1 MGYTALKIQ
10 REKYSDLTEESLC
23 ELAQQGDRF
32 AEEALILR
40 CTRLVR
46 ACCRPFF
53 LMGGDQEDLMQEG
66 MMGLVKAIQ
75 DFDFQRGAAFRTFA
89 ETCVR
94 NRIVSAIR
102 SAAGSHHIPLND
114 SVSIET
120 PLLEKNS
127 ALETIDPEELYISKE
142 TVWEQLQH
150 LREKSS
156 GFESQVLEWYL
167 HGLSITEIAEHVH
180 RPRKSVDNA
189 IQRLRR
195 KFDANKG

>member
-1 MGYTALKIQ
+1 MNYD
-10 REKYSDLTEESLC
+10 DLTEDALC
-23 ELAQQGDRF
+23 ALAQQGDRF

-40 CTRLVR
+40 CIRLVR

-53 LMGGDQEDLMQEG
+53 LLGGDQEDLMQEG

-75 DFDFQRGAAFRTFA
+75 DFDVQRGTVFRTFA

-102 SAAGSHHIPLND
+102 SAAGTHHIPLND

-127 ALETIDPEELYISKE
+127 ALETFDPEEIYISKE
-142 TVWEQLQH
+142 TVRERLKR
-150 LREKSS
+150 LRERAS
-156 GFESQVLEWYL
+156 GFESQVLELYL
-167 HGLSITEIAEHVH
+167 NGLSITEIAGCVH

-195 KFDANKG
+195 KFDSDVQQE